1 MSSPSQRSPR
11 PSPTSIDGRAD
22 VTRTAPK
29 DWARALEFARH
40 IPDGWYRA
48 QSLATVAEHAP
59 GERVLDILNE
69 AVQAA
74 NACHDEYGMVAV
86 MSWPLQVAF
95 MRGRIAFAE
104 RERDRTI
111 ALAAKVEPLAS
122 RAFAMQCLWGGCYS
136 AGRQHAEPVWQA
148 ILQLCHPDWSWRAAR
163 LYWHI
168 AEIRMRYEGGKSSAI
183 TVIRAMPEGKAR
195 AKLAR
200 RLGLVADE
208 RAPKGLQ

>member
-1 MSSPSQRSPR
+1 MSWSRQRSPR
-11 PSPTSIDGRAD
+11 PSLTSIHGRAEVD
-22 VTRTAPK
+22 EVAPK
-29 DWARALEFARH
+29 DWAKALEFARR

-48 QSLATVAEHAP
+48 QALAAVAEHAP
-59 GERVLDILNE
+59 GERLLDILNE

-86 MSWPLQVAF
+86 MSWPLEVALK
-95 MRGRIAFAE
+95 RGRIAFAQRE
-104 RERDRTI
+104 RERTI
-111 ALAAKVEPLAS
+111 ALAAKVQPLAS
-122 RAFAMQCLWGGCYS
+122 RAFAMQCLWGGCYA
-136 AGRQHAEPVWQA
+136 AGKEHAEPVWQA
-148 ILQLCHPDWSWRAAR
+148 ILALCHPDRSWRAAR
-163 LYWHI
+163 LYRHI
-168 AEIRMRYEGGKSSAI
+168 AQIRTHHESKGAAI